1 MIVNKSKLQEAL
13 EIVKPGLAN
22 KEIIEQSTSFAFT
35 KGCVVTY
42 NDEISISHPVEG
54 LEIEGAVKAD
64 KLYPLL
70 AKIKKEEI
78 DISIKKNELLL
89 KSGRITAGLPLQ
101 SEITL
106 PLDEEIAEK
115 KKWKLLPVNFIKAV
129 DLCKEACGTDM
140 SKPILTCVHIS
151 QKGFVE
157 ASDNLRMCR
166 WNLGEELP
174 VKTFLLPASSA
185 VQIVRLYPIKISEGN
200 GWIHFKTDQGTV
212 LSCRIWDDKYK
223 DLSQFLIL
231 KGVRLLLPK
240 TIEEMLDRASI
251 FAKMDHI
258 LDEAV
263 VVSLAD
269 NRFKMKAET
278 DEGWFEE
285 EVNIKYNRQ
294 SIFFTVT
301 PYLLRNILK
310 ETSVCEFTGDKLKFE
325 GESWVYLAVLR
336 HEE

>member
-13 EIVKPGLAN
+13 EIVRPGLAN
-22 KEIIEQSTSFAFT
+22 KEIIEQATSFAFT
-35 KGCVVTY
+35 GGCVVTY

-54 LEIEGAVKAD
+54 LEVEGAVKAD

-78 DISIKKNELLL
+78 DIFVKKGELIL
-89 KSGRITAGLPLQ
+89 KSGNISAGLPLQ

-115 KKWKLLPVNFIKAV
+115 KKWKLTPVNFIRAI
-129 DLCKEACGTDM
+129 DFCKESCGTDM
-140 SKPILTCVHIS
+140 SKPILTCVHIN
-151 QKGFVE
+151 QQGFIE

-166 WNLGEELP
+166 WEIGEELP

-185 VQIVRLYPIKISEGN
+185 VQVVRLNPIKISEGN
-200 GWIHFKTDQGTV
+200 GWIHFKTNQGTI
-212 LSCRIWDDKYK
+212 LSCRIWDDKYA
-223 DLSQFLIL
+223 DLSRFLIL
-231 KGVRLLLPK
+231 KGVRVLLPK
-240 TIEEMLDRASI
+240 TVEEILDRASI
-251 FAKMDHI
+251 FTKMDHV

-269 NRFKMKAET
+269 NKFKMRAET
-278 DEGWFEE
+278 DAGWFEE
-285 EVNIKYNRQ
+285 QVNIKYDKQ
-294 SIFFTVT
+294 PIFFTVT

-310 ETSVCEFTGDKLKFE
+310 ETSACEFTGDKLKFE
-325 GESWVYLAVLR
+325 AKGWIYLAVLR
-336 HEE
+336 HHE